1 MAKKAKQ
8 SAPMQ
13 DIAPGKTL
21 RMTSPGAA
29 DATSPF
35 LYATVVTV
43 AMAYVEYVYKIFSNH
58 IDRR

>member
-1 MAKKAKQ
+1 
-8 SAPMQ
+8 MQ

-29 DATSPF
+29 HAASPF